1 MADFKIKS
9 AAGTGNKTLIQGQDQ
24 SGSNYAIQVGD
35 AGATTLTNATI
46 TAGSG
51 LVGIKEQDAWRI
63 TSALTTSSTNEIV
76 TANWERDDSVMASQL
91 IGTGMTESSGVFT
104 FPSTGI
110 WLLIADAFIQSGTTG
125 AYAGWAIQITTDNS
139 SYNPRAES
147 FTNVEDSG
155 EHSATCCMCFFDVT
169 NVSTHKCRIGT
180 AGASSGYQIA
190 GDSNV
195 NKSGIIFLR
204 IGDT

>member
-1 MADFKIKS
+1 MADFIIKPAS
-9 AAGTGNKTLIQGQDQ
+9 GDTLKLQDEGGDDAISISTTGVSTI
-24 SGSNYAIQVGD
+24 A
-35 AGATTLTNATI
+35 NATI
-46 TAGSG
+46 TTGSG

-63 TSALTTSSTNEIV
+63 TSALTTSSANEIV

-110 WLLIADAFIQSGTTG
+110 WLLIANAFIQGGTTG

-155 EHSATCCMCFFDVT
+155 EHSATGCMCFFDVT

>member
-1 MADFKIKS
+1 MADFIIKPAS
-9 AAGTGNKTLIQGQDQ
+9 GDTLKLQDEGGDDAISISTTGVSTI
-24 SGSNYAIQVGD
+24 A
-35 AGATTLTNATI
+35 NATI

-63 TSALTTSSTNEIV
+63 TSALTTSSANEIV

-110 WLLIADAFIQSGTTG
+110 WLLIANAFIQGGTTG

-155 EHSATCCMCFFDVT
+155 EHSATGCMCFFDVT

>member
-1 MADFKIKS
+1 MADFIIKPAS
-9 AAGTGNKTLIQGQDQ
+9 GDTLKLQDEGGDDAISISTTGVSTI
-24 SGSNYAIQVGD
+24 A
-35 AGATTLTNATI
+35 NATI
-46 TAGSG
+46 TTGSG

-63 TSALTTSSTNEIV
+63 TSALTTSSANEIV

-110 WLLIADAFIQSGTTG
+110 WLLIANAFIQGGTTG

>member
-1 MADFKIKS
+1 MADFIIKPAS
-9 AAGTGNKTLIQGQDQ
+9 GDTLKLQDEGGDDAISISTTGVSTI
-24 SGSNYAIQVGD
+24 A
-35 AGATTLTNATI
+35 NATI
-46 TAGSG
+46 TTGSG

-63 TSALTTSSTNEIV
+63 TSALTTSSANEIV

-155 EHSATCCMCFFDVT
+155 EHSATGCMCFFDVT

>member
-1 MADFKIKS
+1 MADFIIKPAS
-9 AAGTGNKTLIQGQDQ
+9 GDTLKLQDEGGDDAISISTTGVSTI
-24 SGSNYAIQVGD
+24 A
-35 AGATTLTNATI
+35 NATI
-46 TAGSG
+46 TTGSG

-63 TSALTTSSTNEIV
+63 TSALTTSSANEIV

>member
-1 MADFKIKS
+1 MTKARTLANLGAVTSSATELNYSDALTS
-9 AAGTGNKTLIQGQDQ
+9 AAVGISDSQTLTNK
-24 SGSNYAIQVGD
+24 
-35 AGATTLTNATI
+35 TLTNATI
-46 TAGSG
+46 TTGSG

-125 AYAGWAIQITTDNS
+125 AYGGWAIQITTDNS

-147 FTNVEDSG
+147 FTNVENSG

-169 NVSTHKCRIGT
+169 NVADRI
-180 AGASSGYQIA
+180 
-190 GDSNV
+190 V
-195 NKSGIIFLR
+195 
-204 IGDT
+204 